1 MVGRFPD
8 EGADDREQRASV
20 AGVFEQHRELLFSIA
35 YRMLGSRADAE
46 DMVQEAFVRWQKRS
60 SQPIR
65 DPRAFLVTI
74 VSRLCLNHLN
84 SARVRRERYVGESLP
99 EPILT
104 LQPGDPQDAEGRL
117 DDSLSMAFFVLLQ
130 RLSPAE
136 RAVFLLR
143 EVFDYEYGEIAAIL
157 KLSEG
162 NCRQI
167 LRRARQ
173 HVTNMRPRYDAPMV
187 EREALLNAFLDAAT
201 SGDADRLIALLSNS
215 VILHSDG
222 GGKAPAFPNP
232 IRGPINVARAILG
245 SLRRLV
251 PANMVRWSVLV
262 NGQPGIVTWHEGQ
275 PFAVFTLDAKN
286 GLIQNVYIITNP
298 DKHSAARRDC
308 SLWAV
313 NQRGGEV

>member
-1 MVGRFPD
+1 
-8 EGADDREQRASV
+8 
-20 AGVFEQHRELLFSIA
+20 
-35 YRMLGSRADAE
+35 
-46 DMVQEAFVRWQKRS
+46 
-60 SQPIR
+60 
-65 DPRAFLVTI
+65 
-74 VSRLCLNHLN
+74 
-84 SARVRRERYVGESLP
+84 
-99 EPILT
+99 
-104 LQPGDPQDAEGRL
+104 
-117 DDSLSMAFFVLLQ
+117 MAFFVLLQ

-298 DKHSAARRDC
+298 DKLARLNSAARR
-308 SLWAV
+308 
-313 NQRGGEV
+313 